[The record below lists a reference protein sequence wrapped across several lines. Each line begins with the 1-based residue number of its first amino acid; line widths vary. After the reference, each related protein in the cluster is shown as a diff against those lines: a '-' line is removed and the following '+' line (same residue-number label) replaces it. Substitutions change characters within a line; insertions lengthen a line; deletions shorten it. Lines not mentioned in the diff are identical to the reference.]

1 MISISSAFPV
11 LPAQDSL
18 YYELLALTAICGEVP
33 CECADR
39 LTSSK
44 SYRKK
49 VVTNL
54 THDKILRIFSKNHLR
69 GYRLGIRG
77 KRLLRERAPERF
89 QFYLS
94 GRTDTNSIK
103 SSPARRL
110 RLHRI
115 AQAYVTMLNAGAAIY
130 RDEKP
135 PVFVP
140 GGSSPCRIESTA
152 FYDSREMKELG
163 LEMIKVHGSRMVG
176 SLMTPSHTFAV
187 FNGMD
192 AVPTFDTQIEQRG
205 KIMLQNIRYTRTG
218 ASHTPDGI
226 LLSDQWTVMTTLLED
241 AKTYKKEHFL
251 FGEGYEHFYFLTNDY
266 SLYQRASD
274 SVRSGVI
281 SGLGSRLQVFQSE
294 LIKKITAYDEISL
307 ELPGQQPCA
316 YYLVTSDQDSTFDF
330 LASLFLSFA
339 FIKLVRYADANCP
352 GGRLPVPVHVL
363 GEELTA
369 CGTIS
374 ELSRRIS
381 VIRSRNISMSCVFQ
395 NLAGLQNRYP
405 QNQWQE
411 ILGNCDVQLF
421 LGCTDHLTAEYVSQ
435 RTGIASVAVS
445 STSKALSTLRVSD
458 YTPQYRESSGVGK
471 RPVLTPDEVLRLPVD
486 EALVILRGHKVLK
499 VRKMDYSLHPAY
511 KQLRECKASAHIPEW
526 RKALPEPLE
535 TPPVETKTSP
545 KALPKRRGRPA
556 KSKTVVATDKES
568 IITKPETEKE
578 ISHGNE
584 Q

>member
-1 MISISSAFPV
+1 MISISSSFPV

-18 YYELLALTAICGEVP
+18 YYELLALTAICGELP
-33 CECADR
+33 CACADR

-49 VVTNL
+49 VVTSL
-54 THDKILRIFSKNHLR
+54 THDKLLRIFSKDHLR

-115 AQAYVTMLNAGAAIY
+115 AQTYVTMMNAGAVIY

-135 PVFVP
+135 PIFSPNVSKPLYIDVP
-140 GGSSPCRIESTA
+140 T

-176 SLMTPSHTFAV
+176 SLLTPSRTFAV
-187 FNGMD
+187 FNGMET
-192 AVPTFDTQIEQRG
+192 VPTFDTQIEQRG
-205 KIMLQNIRYTRTG
+205 KIMPQNIRYTRTG

-226 LLSDQWTVMTTLLED
+226 LLSDQWAVMTTLLED

-251 FGEGYEHFYFLTNDY
+251 FGEGYEHFYFLTNDYHGETLLWLLCHSDVIGRLSAMLLQELQPPCRNAFIENDARTDAGTYPSEQRNIGEVYNLITQCSESQLDSLFDVLPLTHPARAPY

-316 YYLVTSDQDSTFDF
+316 YYLVTSDQDSTFD
-330 LASLFLSFA
+330 L
-339 FIKLVRYADANCP
+339 
-352 GGRLPVPVHVL
+352 
-363 GEELTA
+363 E
-369 CGTIS
+369 
-374 ELSRRIS
+374 
-381 VIRSRNISMSCVFQ
+381 
-395 NLAGLQNRYP
+395 NL
-405 QNQWQE
+405 E
-411 ILGNCDVQLF
+411 
-421 LGCTDHLTAEYVSQ
+421 
-435 RTGIASVAVS
+435 
-445 STSKALSTLRVSD
+445 
-458 YTPQYRESSGVGK
+458 
-471 RPVLTPDEVLRLPVD
+471 
-486 EALVILRGHKVLK
+486 
-499 VRKMDYSLHPAY
+499 
-511 KQLRECKASAHIPEW
+511 
-526 RKALPEPLE
+526 
-535 TPPVETKTSP
+535 
-545 KALPKRRGRPA
+545 
-556 KSKTVVATDKES
+556 
-568 IITKPETEKE
+568 
-578 ISHGNE
+578 
-584 Q
+584 